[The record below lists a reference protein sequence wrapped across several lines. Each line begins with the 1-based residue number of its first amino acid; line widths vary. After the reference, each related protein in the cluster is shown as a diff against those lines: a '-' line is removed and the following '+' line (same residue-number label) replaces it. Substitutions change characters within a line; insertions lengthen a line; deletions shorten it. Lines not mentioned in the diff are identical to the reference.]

1 MRYILC
7 LLCTCQLSISWCQ
20 FDQSHSTARQIASG
34 GQDLLLLSPEALYSN
49 PAALINGE
57 ASISGVL
64 NYANRY
70 GTDIRSASAGI
81 SWQNDIQGGGLLIG
95 NYGISGFRQNQISAA
110 YARRVAKSTR
120 LGIQVNYFN
129 LQVEDFGSRSNLD
142 LSLGVQHDF
151 SDRISSGFYIVNP
164 LASATDNQIK
174 GGTGMSVLGHLSEAL
189 SIYTSIFRD
198 WEGNL
203 DFRPGIQYELMDQI
217 DIIWSFSTEGV
228 AMNFG
233 TDISLSNDWS
243 VFLAYSTHQF
253 LGNTI
258 SFSTA
263 YNFR

>member
-20 FDQSHSTARQIASG
+20 FDQSLNTARNIASG
-34 GQDLLLLSPEALYSN
+34 GQDFLLLSPEALYSN

-95 NYGISGFRQNQISAA
+95 NYGISGFRQNQVSAA
-110 YARRVAKSTR
+110 FARKLAKDTR

-129 LQVEDFGSRSNLD
+129 LQIEERGSQSNLD
-142 LSLGVQHDF
+142 LSLGIQHDF
-151 SDRISSGFYIVNP
+151 SDKISSGFYIVNP
-164 LASATDNQIK
+164 FAAATDNQIQ
-174 GGTGMSVLGHLSEAL
+174 GGTGLSVLGHISDAL
-189 SIYTSIFRD
+189 SVYSSLYRD
-198 WEGNL
+198 WGGNL

-233 TDISLSNDWS
+233 TDISLSRNWS

-253 LGNTI
+253 LGNTL

-263 YNFR
+263 YIFN